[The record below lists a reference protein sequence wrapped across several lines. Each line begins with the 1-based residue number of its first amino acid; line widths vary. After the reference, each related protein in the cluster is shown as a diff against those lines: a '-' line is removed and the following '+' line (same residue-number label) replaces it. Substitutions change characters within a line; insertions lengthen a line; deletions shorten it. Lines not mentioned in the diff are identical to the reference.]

1 MKTLLRQ
8 TKAYQFLSARKG
20 RLKHAYLLFFPDAKN
35 LRFALKTFAPLFFD
49 ESVFPSSYSQ
59 ADFSAAKAR
68 VDALIEREAFADCLF
83 YPEEGKKFSVEN
95 AEAVVEE
102 CSLRP
107 VECARKLFVIGD
119 FSDATK
125 EAQNKLLKVLEEPPE
140 GVCFLLGASSQFS
153 VLPTVLSRVEKAEI
167 PPFANEE
174 IERYL
179 LRNAAGLTKETAALC
194 AKSCGGIPGKAFDL
208 ATGGYFQEL
217 LHAAKSLC
225 FAPPSA
231 LPALVRQY
239 GETKYKKELLSLLK
253 IVYFDALTLKTK
265 KTSLSA
271 LRESVSEEQHP
282 AGTIEKKELISLA
295 ASFSFGGLLKAQQIL
310 SEAEKQLY
318 FNGVFP
324 QILEIAMCRIQGEK
338 RL

>member
-20 RLKHAYLLFFPDAKN
+20 RLKHAYLLLFPDAKN

-59 ADFSAAKAR
+59 AEFSAAKAR
-68 VDALIEREAFADCLF
+68 VDSLIERESFADCLF
-83 YPEEGKKFSVEN
+83 FPEEGKKFSVEN

-119 FSDATK
+119 FSEATK
-125 EAQNKLLKVLEEPPE
+125 EAQNKLLKMLEEPPD

-167 PPFANEE
+167 PPFSNED
-174 IERYL
+174 IEKYL
-179 LRNAAGLTKETAALC
+179 VRNAADISKDDAALC
-194 AKSCGGIPGKAFDL
+194 AKSCGGIPGKAFEL

-217 LHAAKSLC
+217 LHAAKALC
-225 FAPPSA
+225 FASPSA

-239 GETKYKKELLSLLK
+239 GETKHKKELLSLLK
-253 IVYFDALTLKTK
+253 IVFFDALNVKAKQNGTTAASSANSPTTVAI
-265 KTSLSA
+265 TSSD
-271 LRESVSEEQHP
+271 VS
-282 AGTIEKKELISLA
+282 SLA
-295 ASFSFGGLLKAQQIL
+295 SRYSFAGLLKAQQIL

-324 QILEIAMCRIQGEK
+324 QILEVAMLRIQSEK
-338 RL
+338 LL